1 MRRFAAGLIGVFAL
15 CAAAV
20 CAALAENQV
29 PDLSRTP
36 LSVLNQIKQDIAEEY
51 RIHYDIDDLTREDVI
66 RAAKTAVE
74 DYYTTTRG
82 RVISWAWHSWE
93 YQVTRDK
100 DLFTFSSHVDYR
112 EAGRDRKED
121 VKALLYWDG
130 TGYSVYELDLGVS
143 VSRPS
148 GAVIPDSRI
157 MDESRM
163 VINRRTGL
171 NLSLMT
177 RDELNALKAQ
187 VDRQIVLNHYPGSTS
202 RVNYIL
208 EKKVEE
214 LFRQRGIRISWPSF
228 DYTYTCDWNCYTE
241 TARVSW
247 DENGNSCRDIP
258 VYAELYPEDI
268 TWQVRYLKIGVEV
281 LIDELDQVTGGEG
294 QLFLT
299 SRQYESAL
307 AMIDAG
313 RFEEAVAVL
322 GTLGDYE
329 DSAALKAEYQE
340 RIDHADYMVAVR
352 LMQEGSYEEAAGI
365 FDAQGDYADSREKA
379 AECRETLNSIRYEAA
394 MDQMDAGEYE
404 AAWQAFTDLGDY
416 RSSKLFAEDCLGKI
430 HWDRYREAVGLM
442 ESGDYAAAIELF
454 RVMQGYKDSWVLQTQ
469 CENILKRRDY
479 DAAEALMEAG
489 EYEQALMAFL
499 QLGAYLDS
507 VEKAN
512 EAGNLIFAREVE
524 NLFGESGLVL
534 LPGQKTVLPGSL
546 VLGEGAGAQE
556 ISLRYRTR
564 SSDVVRLEKDGK
576 TVTALR
582 TGYASVWCTPE
593 GEDDPE
599 AVLTVRVASPVSKV
613 SLSASKMKLNFPAQD
628 GSDTSQLTY
637 TLEPRYAYVQTG
649 TWSSANEAVAVVDGE
664 GNVRA
669 VGAGTA
675 VITFTSDDAS
685 QGKKEARCTVT
696 VIQAAAA
703 VELNETSGTLY
714 PGKTVQLKAT
724 VLPKN
729 AANRKVTWSSA
740 DESVA
745 VVGAS
750 GKVKAVSPG
759 ETVITASSPAGPSA
773 QYILTV
779 KPAPVPLKVTVSAE
793 PENPASGT
801 KGWQKKFTLNGAVLS
816 GGAGK
821 VSAQEGDIVTIGGEF
836 RYKEKLPDGG
846 SFSEEILITREIL
859 ANGLE
864 THRTV
869 TVSAAEGTPGAAW
882 NVTIRLTP

>member
-1 MRRFAAGLIGVFAL
+1 MRRFAAGLIGVLAL
-15 CAAAV
+15 CFAAA

-66 RAAKTAVE
+66 RAAKEAVE

-93 YQVTRDK
+93 YQVTRDR
-100 DLFTFSSHVDYR
+100 DLFTFSSHVDYM
-112 EAGRDRKED
+112 EAGRERKED
-121 VKALLYWDG
+121 VKAALYRDG
-130 TGYSVYELDLGVS
+130 TGYRVYELTLGNS
-143 VSRPS
+143 MSRTE
-148 GAVIPDSRI
+148 AVIPDSRI
-157 MDESRM
+157 LDESRM
-163 VINRRTGL
+163 VINRRTGF

-177 RDELNALKAQ
+177 RDELHALETQ
-187 VDRQIVLNHYPGSTS
+187 VDRQIVLNHYAGSTG

-208 EKKVEE
+208 RTKVEE
-214 LFRQRGIRISWPSF
+214 LFRQRGIRISWPPF

-241 TARVSW
+241 TASVSW
-247 DENGNSCRDIP
+247 EENGNSCRDIP

-268 TWQVRYLKIGVEV
+268 TWQVRYLKIGEEV
-281 LIDELDQVTGGEG
+281 LIDELDQVDSEEG
-294 QLFLT
+294 RLFLT

-307 AMIDAG
+307 EMISAG
-313 RFEEAVAVL
+313 RYEEAVAVL
-322 GTLGDYE
+322 AALGDYE
-329 DSAALKAEYQE
+329 DSAALKAEYQG

-379 AECRETLNSIRYEAA
+379 AKCRETLNSIRYEAA
-394 MDQMDAGEYE
+394 IGQMDVGEYE

-416 RSSKLFAEDCLGKI
+416 RSSRLFAEECLGNI
-430 HWDRYREAVGLM
+430 HRDRYREAVGLM

-489 EYEQALMAFL
+489 EYEQALTAFL

-512 EAGNLIFAREVE
+512 EAASLIFARVVE

-564 SSDVVRLEKDGK
+564 SSDVVRLGEDGK
-576 TVTALR
+576 TVTAVR
-582 TGYASVWCTPE
+582 TGYAGIWCAPE

-599 AVLTVRVASPVSKV
+599 AVLTVRVATPVSKV
-613 SLSASKMKLNFPAQD
+613 SLSAAKMKLNFPAQD
-628 GSDTSQLTY
+628 GSDTSQLTF
-637 TLEPRYAYVQTG
+637 TLEPLYAYVKTG
-649 TWSSANEAVAVVDGE
+649 TWSSANEAVAVVDEE

-696 VIQAAAA
+696 VIQAATA
-703 VELNETSGTLY
+703 VELNAASGTLY

-729 AANRKVTWSSA
+729 AADKKVAWSSA

-745 VVGAS
+745 VVGTN

-793 PENPASGT
+793 PEDPASGT
-801 KGWQKKFTLNGAVLS
+801 KGWQKKFTLNGAALG

-821 VSAQEGDIVTIGGEF
+821 ISAQEGDIVTTGGEF

-869 TVSAAEGTPGAAW
+869 TVGAAEGTPAAAW